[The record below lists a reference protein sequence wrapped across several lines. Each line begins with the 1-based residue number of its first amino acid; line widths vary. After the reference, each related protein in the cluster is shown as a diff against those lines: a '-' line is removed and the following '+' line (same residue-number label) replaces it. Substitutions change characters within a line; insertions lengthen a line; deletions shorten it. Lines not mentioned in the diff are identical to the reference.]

1 MLVYLLIACF
11 MPENEKL
18 KRLLSEIAVHDD
30 QTAYKE
36 LFLLMHGRL
45 SSFATSILKSKYDAE
60 EVVSDVFIRLW
71 EKRSQLTQIESP
83 LFYLFTS
90 VKNQSINRLTSEKRK
105 RQISPDHWMVQL
117 NSVYFNPEKLM
128 MTAEML
134 TYINNTINSLP
145 PKCRMVFKLVKE
157 DGLRYREVAELLGI
171 SIKTVEAQMAI
182 ALRRIGKCMK
192 LEVKEEPVNTPS
204 KKS

>member
-1 MLVYLLIACF
+1 
-11 MPENEKL
+11 MPENAKI
-18 KRLLSEIAVHDD
+18 KRLLSDIAVHND

-36 LFLLMHGRL
+36 LFLLLHGRL

-90 VKNQSINRLTSEKRK
+90 VKNQSINRLNSEKRK
-105 RQISPDHWMVQL
+105 RQLSPETWMVQL

-128 MTAEML
+128 ITAEML
-134 TYINNTINSLP
+134 KYINNTINTLP

-157 DGLRYREVAELLGI
+157 DGLRYREVADLLGI

-182 ALRRIGKCMK
+182 ALRRIGKCMQ
-192 LEVKEEPVNTPS
+192 LEVKEDEVPVTS

>member
-1 MLVYLLIACF
+1 
-11 MPENEKL
+11 MPENAKI
-18 KRLLSEIAVHDD
+18 KRLLSEIAVHND

-36 LFLLMHGRL
+36 LFLLLHGRL

-71 EKRSQLTQIESP
+71 EKRAQLTQIDSP

-90 VKNQSINRLTSEKRK
+90 VKNQSINRLNSEKRK
-105 RQISPDHWMVQL
+105 RQLSPETWMVQL

-134 TYINNTINSLP
+134 KHINNTINTLP
-145 PKCRMVFKLVKE
+145 PRCRMVFKLVKE

-182 ALRRIGKCMK
+182 ALRRIGKCMH
-192 LEVKEEPVNTPS
+192 LDVKEEEAPVAS